1 MNTTIDWKVKRV
13 YLRSKFTT
21 GIIANCSRKELEE
34 YLVILANE
42 PDVVIPN
49 ENESFALVISHLLK
63 VRIWQEL
70 HRRTERIS
78 ILALII
84 SAVAV
89 AVAVLAMFT
98 K

>member
-21 GIIANCSRKELEE
+21 GVIADCSRKELEE

-70 HRRTERIS
+70 HRRTERIAIAAFLIS
-78 ILALII
+78 VAALALE
-84 SAVAV
+84 
-89 AVAVLAMFT
+89 LR
-98 K
+98 KLLP